1 MNEIKDIK
9 ENIEKIGQEERY
21 KININVKVKEG
32 SFLHIGGNPS
42 PLTGKKAPIFMINE
56 VPAIPATSFK
66 GALRHATEL
75 HIKTHLDE
83 LMKIFEVKNEK
94 FLMPCLPSSKP
105 SNAEKTINNYRH
117 ENCQIKFERENLKI
131 PEDGICPVCYLFG
144 ANGIMG
150 FLRFYNLLAT
160 SPGLNR
166 MEHRMEQTN
175 IRIDRKLNTAA
186 SGAIVSGDQ
195 VLPGTQFGGELE
207 IIWKDEN
214 YEFGKSRRIENEF
227 IDKWLNNVEK
237 EDLDELR
244 LKIIDNLIRKPL
256 SNIDR
261 LGGQKSRG
269 GGKVKITVSEIG
281 ND

>member
-1 MNEIKDIK
+1 MNEIRDIK
-9 ENIEKIGQEERY
+9 ENIEKIGLEERY
-21 KININVKVKEG
+21 KININVKVNEG

-66 GALRHATEL
+66 GALRYATEL

-83 LMKIFEVKNEK
+83 LMKIFELDNEK
-94 FLMPCLPSSKP
+94 FLKPCLPSSKP
-105 SNAEKTINNYRH
+105 SNAEKTIKNYRN

-131 PEDGICPVCYLFG
+131 PDDGICPVCYLFG

-160 SPGLNR
+160 SPGLNK
-166 MEHRMEQTN
+166 MEQTN

-195 VLPGTQFGGELE
+195 VLPGTQFEGELE
-207 IIWKDEN
+207 IILKDEN
-214 YEFGKSRRIENEF
+214 YEFGKSRRIEDKF
-227 IDKWLNNVEK
+227 IDKWLNNVEN
-237 EDLDELR
+237 EDLEELR
-244 LKIIDNLIRKPL
+244 LKIINNLILKPL

-269 GGKVKITVSEIG
+269 GGKVKIKVI
-281 ND
+281 